1 MNAVLRLVHAV
12 VASTLV
18 ASLVIQV
25 FLAGLAIPQLG
36 GNGSFA
42 DHRNFGYL
50 IGVITLAVL
59 LAAIAA
65 RAGRRRIL
73 QATGLLALYVV
84 QSSLPYMDPALPFA
98 AALHP
103 VNALVMSW
111 LGLLYARHAW
121 RDRTQPAAWEAA
133 TAAA

>member
-1 MNAVLRLVHAV
+1 MGPLMRQVHAWLAWVFVAAIV
-12 VASTLV
+12 V
-18 ASLVIQV
+18 QV

-42 DHRNFGYL
+42 THRDFGYL
-50 IGVITLAVL
+50 IGLLTLLVLIAAVL
-59 LAAIAA
+59 T

-84 QSSLPYMDPALPFA
+84 QSSLPYMDPGLPAA

-103 VNALVMSW
+103 VVALVMFG
-111 LGLLYARHAW
+111 LGVLYARAVW
-121 RDRTQPAAWEAA
+121 RERAAAVDVPAA
-133 TAAA
+133 